1 MHKLIA
7 IVSLFLLPQMLSA
20 QAKKKAILPADVQI
34 RAALMAAPEEFRDS
48 ATVVGVSPEGKW
60 VMLRQGTNDMIC
72 LAPNPKQI
80 GIYVFAYPKRLEPF
94 MARGR
99 ELAAQGKRINEKD
112 TIRQKEIETGVLSF
126 PKDPTILYGYWG
138 KDEDLVPATGEIKN
152 GQRRYVV
159 YIPYATGASTG
170 MATEPSIPG
179 MPWLMSA
186 GTFKAH
192 IMINP
197 ENMGHSH

>member
-1 MHKLIA
+1 MNKLTILS
-7 IVSLFLLPQMLSA
+7 VLFLLPQLLLG
-20 QAKKKAILPADVQI
+20 QAKKKTILPADVQI
-34 RAALMAAPEEFRDS
+34 RAALMAAPEEFREG
-48 ATVVGVSPEGKW
+48 ATVVGCTPEGKW
-60 VMLRQGTNDMIC
+60 VTLREGTNDMVC

-80 GIYVFAYPKRLEPF
+80 GVYVYAYPKRLEPF

-112 TIRQKEIETGVLSF
+112 TIRDAEIKAGTLPF
-126 PKDPTILYGYWG
+126 PKDPTILYGYYG

-152 GQRRYVV
+152 GTRRYVV
-159 YIPYATGASTG
+159 YVPYATAASTG
-170 MATEPSIPG
+170 MPTEPNIPG

-197 ENMGHSH
+197 ENMGHQH